1 MIKLLIGG
9 SPCTFWSVAQ
19 RKHRETEPDGMGW
32 ELFKNYLLAQEKFS
46 PDLFLYEN
54 NVSAASAVKQ
64 EIRERL
70 AVGGGKYIEI
80 NSALVSHKIERD
92 FTSTTAE
99 KSNSLEIEAFCFQI
113 FSKAGF
119 RAEIRACA
127 SFRHT
132 TKKNE
137 NDYFPRR
144 RGTVAFEPV
153 GVGYRNRREADG
165 KLYRRF
171 ETHCEPKANA
181 ITTVQTDSMVAIE
194 SGAKHEKPCYEVKD
208 GKIEIK
214 GRTYAIRL
222 PDGFYTIR
230 KLTPIECERLQT
242 MPDNYTAAVSAS
254 QRYKAL
260 GNGWTA
266 EVIKHILGAGLR
278 SVDRNE
284 KLLVLSMYDG
294 IGTGALCAG
303 LARL

>member
-19 RKHRETEPDGMGW
+19 RKHRETEPNGMGW
-32 ELFKNYLLAQEKFS
+32 ELFKNYLLAREKFS
-46 PDLFLYEN
+46 PDL
-54 NVSAASAVKQ
+54 
-64 EIRERL
+64 
-70 AVGGGKYIEI
+70 
-80 NSALVSHKIERD
+80 
-92 FTSTTAE
+92 
-99 KSNSLEIEAFCFQI
+99 
-113 FSKAGF
+113 
-119 RAEIRACA
+119 
-127 SFRHT
+127 
-132 TKKNE
+132 
-137 NDYFPRR
+137 
-144 RGTVAFEPV
+144 
-153 GVGYRNRREADG
+153 
-165 KLYRRF
+165 RF

-266 EVIKHILGAGLR
+266 VANSNYDDIIQHGDAFDLR
-278 SVDRNE
+278 RSDWRIE
-284 KLLVLSMYDG
+284 P
-294 IGTGALCAG
+294 
-303 LARL
+303 